1 MRIKTILQILIDRI
15 RYLAVLRNTWMGG
28 RGRGSST
35 LAVVLLGEL
44 VESDA
49 LGSSVDLD
57 EAGDVQLLA
66 GLLHGGAPLGDSSV
80 LLGLS
85 AGLLGDD
92 LAALVHH
99 EARLRETTLG
109 VRPGAVPHLAHGA
122 GLGLFGDL
130 LGLAC
135 DTLGCHRL
143 GGFAD
148 GFAGSNLDGH
158 DVLLEE
164 EEVKVEVVG
173 DVWLQS

>member
-1 MRIKTILQILIDRI
+1 MFGRVKKHEVGD
-15 RYLAVLRNTWMGG
+15 
-28 RGRGSST
+28 RGRSST
-35 LAVVLLGEL
+35 LVGVVLLGEL
-44 VESDA
+44 VQSDA
-49 LGSSVDLD
+49 LGSTVDLD

-66 GLLHGGAPLGDSSV
+66 RLLGRGTPLGEAV
-80 LLGLS
+80 FGHLLAIGV
-85 AGLLGDD
+85 ALLGDD
-92 LAALVHH
+92 LVALVHH
-99 EARLRETTLG
+99 EVRLRESTLG
-109 VRPGAVPHLAHGA
+109 VHPGAVPHLAHGA

-130 LGLAC
+130 LSLAC
-135 DTLGCHRL
+135 DTLGCHRF